1 MARSSETFGKKEK
14 EKKKQQKKKEKAAR
28 KEDRRA
34 DAPGGGLNEMM
45 AYVDENGVIT
55 STPPDPTIKK
65 KEIEADSI
73 EIGVPKK
80 EAEEYDP
87 VHEGRVS
94 FFDDK
99 KGYGFIKDSNG
110 QDSFF
115 VHINNCNDQITE
127 GHKVN
132 YELEKGPK
140 GMVAVKVNKVT
151 D

>member
-14 EKKKQQKKKEKAAR
+14 EKKKQQKKKEKAMRREER
-28 KEDRRA
+28 KSNST
-34 DAPGGGLNEMM
+34 GGGLNEMM
-45 AYVDENGVIT
+45 AYVDEHGVIT
-55 STPPDPTIKK
+55 NTPPDPTVKK
-65 KEIEADSI
+65 KEIKAENI

-99 KGYGFIKDSNG
+99 KGFGFIKDSNG
-110 QDSFF
+110 QDSYF

-127 GHKVN
+127 GNKVN

-140 GMVAVKVNKVT
+140 GMVAVKVNIVT
-151 D
+151 